1 MITFQI
7 EGNPIYKKFSVII
20 LPILILSISLFSFS
34 YKKVMTENYLYIGF
48 PSIWNVIIIY
58 LSILDLN
65 VWNNLF
71 ILVIL
76 IVLKVIPIKV
86 FHPMRYKYHK
96 RKNSIIAIGL
106 IFISLILLVN
116 SLNINFLDEFKSI
129 FEVIWYILN
138 AYFIIFVIWINLN
151 FKKD

>member
-1 MITFQI
+1 MN
-7 EGNPIYKKFSVII
+7 ED
-20 LPILILSISLFSFS
+20 
-34 YKKVMTENYLYIGF
+34 YLYIGF

-86 FHPMRYKYHK
+86 IHPMRYKHHK
-96 RKNSIIAIGL
+96 IKNSIIAIGL
-106 IFISLILLVN
+106 IFISYFTFKFLKH
-116 SLNINFLDEFKSI
+116 INFLDEFKSI
-129 FEVIWYILN
+129 FEIIWYVLN
-138 AYFIIFVIWINLN
+138 IFHNVCNMDKLK
-151 FKKD
+151 F